1 MVTAAKGFRMRR
13 SKLYRYASDAVDH
26 GRQYA
31 YRDRR
36 VKKRT
41 FRYLWQVRINAAAR
55 AAGITY
61 SRFIEGLKAA
71 KVALDRKIP
80 ADWQARTALQ
90 LPNYVERRHI
100 DIFQETSASNAADFC
115 LEMYRRL
122 NLLDGLRVARSSD
135 PAFRRAACDV
145 EEFFVDVPHEGE
157 IVRARYGSGAF
168 QLHEGGDRFVTLPTT
183 PFTKE
188 QVSPARDTRLRWM
201 QSVVHCTH
209 YVSGASEQDY
219 LHAQETPEI
228 TFVKRD
234 TIVRSDEAYTEI

>member
-71 KVALDRKIP
+71 KCALDRKVL
-80 ADWQARTALQ
+80 ADIAAQ
-90 LPNYVERRHI
+90 
-100 DIFQETSASNAADFC
+100 DNAAFGE
-115 LEMYRRL
+115 LVKIAKNAL
-122 NLLDGLRVARSSD
+122 
-135 PAFRRAACDV
+135 AAK
-145 EEFFVDVPHEGE
+145 G
-157 IVRARYGSGAF
+157 
-168 QLHEGGDRFVTLPTT
+168 
-183 PFTKE
+183 
-188 QVSPARDTRLRWM
+188 
-201 QSVVHCTH
+201 
-209 YVSGASEQDY
+209 
-219 LHAQETPEI
+219 
-228 TFVKRD
+228 VKG
-234 TIVRSDEAYTEI
+234 